1 MRMGPQEWLIVLAIV
16 LLIFGPKQ
24 IPKLAKMFGKA
35 TKDLKDG
42 MNGTD
47 EDDNTDSVKAT
58 QTKKEKE
65 VDGE

>member
-35 TKDLKDG
+35 TKDFKDG
-42 MNGTD
+42 VNATD
-47 EDDNTDSVKAT
+47 DDDTDTVKAES
-58 QTKKEKE
+58 KKEKE